1 MLLVYC
7 FNFQR
12 SGFCIFELS
21 HIDFPLYVIIIVIV
35 KARSFLVPV
44 GNLNLCPNA
53 IRNLQEHGT
62 RNLRQHGQFCYELR
76 TETDDW
82 MSASSD
88 CFSYN
93 NGFLVQIMSQQDQ
106 NFIMNFLREENVHV
120 PVWIGLNDRGR
131 GMEEHFYWDSGKAVS
146 WAYQER
152 GQEVSLEILV
162 RTSLEK
168 QLDTSNYSSR
178 EVCTMLCEI

>member
-1 MLLVYC
+1 MLISLSKVSIGR
-7 FNFQR
+7 FDILILILQF
-12 SGFCIFELS
+12 FELS
-21 HIDFPLYVIIIVIV
+21 PMDFPLYVIVLDIV
-35 KARSFLVPV
+35 KAKSFLVPV

-88 CFSYN
+88 CFSNN

-131 GMEEHFYWDSGKAVS
+131 GMEEHFNWDSGKAVS
-146 WAYQER
+146 LADPE
-152 GQEVSLEILV
+152 GDGVSGPPGKSQVAIGFF
-162 RTSLEK
+162 
-168 QLDTSNYSSR
+168 
-178 EVCTMLCEI
+178 